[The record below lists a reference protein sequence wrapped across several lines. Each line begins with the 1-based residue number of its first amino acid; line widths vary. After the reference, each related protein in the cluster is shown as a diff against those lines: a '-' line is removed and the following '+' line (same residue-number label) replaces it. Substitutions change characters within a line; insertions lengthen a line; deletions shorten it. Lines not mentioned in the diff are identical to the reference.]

1 MTALDPLRLTA
12 RDAKRLLVDGEIS
25 SAELTKVYLDQIA
38 AVERK
43 VRAYILV
50 TAGQRRQVLHQGRP
64 RDAGDAR
71 PARGPAHR
79 RQGQH
84 GHRGRHHHVRLED
97 PPQLPAGLHRHR
109 RAPGVG
115 RPRGHARQDQHR
127 RVRHGLQH
135 RELGLPGH
143 RATRGTS
150 APCPAAAAAAP
161 PPPSPPARR
170 SGRSAPTP
178 AAPSASRPRSA
189 ASSA

>member
-12 RDAKRLLVDGEIS
+12 REAKRLLVDGEIS

-38 AVERK
+38 AVESK

-50 TAGQRRQVLHQGRP
+50 TADNAAKYSTKVDREMQ
-64 RDAGDAR
+64 AM
-71 PARGPAHR
+71 RGPLAGLPIAVKDNMVTEGVTTTCASR
-79 RQGQH
+79 I
-84 GHRGRHHHVRLED
+84 LA
-97 PPQLPAGLHRHR
+97 QLPARLHGHR

-115 RPRGHARQDQHR
+115 RPRGHARQDQPG
-127 RVRHGLQH
+127 RVRHGLLH

-143 RATRGTS
+143 AQPLGPRP
-150 APCPAAAAAAP
+150 PCPAAPAAAP